1 MINRRGAIQIALAA
15 LPAAWLLPSSVAY
28 ADQAFQRFFPFLVEL
43 EGWQGGKPEGM
54 SMEAAESK
62 MITATREYERSP
74 ARLQAQVIIGP
85 PAEQA
90 LAAFSAVVN
99 IETSD
104 ERMSSSTIDGMPVT
118 RTFTKKDNSGT
129 ILVALG
135 KRGLFSL
142 TFEGIADDDA
152 LKLARK
158 FDWKA
163 LQTAA
168 QAK

>member
-1 MINRRGAIQIALAA
+1 MISRRSAIRIALAA
-15 LPAAWLLPSSVAY
+15 LPAAWLLGPPVAR
-28 ADQAFQRFFPFLVEL
+28 ADQAFQRFFPFLVDL
-43 EGWQGGKPEGM
+43 DGWQGQKPDGM
-54 SMEAAESK
+54 SMEMNDSR
-62 MITATREYERSP
+62 MITATREYERGP
-74 ARLQAQVIIGP
+74 ARLQAQVIVGA

-104 ERMSSSTIDGMPVT
+104 ERISSSTIDGMQVT
-118 RTFTKKDNSGT
+118 RTFTKKDKSGT

-152 LKLARK
+152 LKLAKK

-163 LQTAA
+163 IQAA
-168 QAK
+168 ALAK

>member
-1 MINRRGAIQIALAA
+1 MMNRRGAIRIALAA
-15 LPAAWLLPSSVAY
+15 LPAAWLLGSPVAH

-43 EGWQGGKPEGM
+43 DGWQGQKPDGM
-54 SMEAAESK
+54 AMEMTDNK
-62 MITATREYERSP
+62 MITATREYVRGP
-74 ARLQAQVIIGP
+74 AHLQAQVIIGA

-104 ERMSSSTIDGMPVT
+104 ERMSSSTIDGMQVT
-118 RTFTKKDNSGT
+118 RTFTKKDKSGS

-135 KRGLFSL
+135 TRGLFGL
-142 TFEGIADDDA
+142 TFEGLGDDDA
-152 LKLARK
+152 FKLAKK

-163 LQTAA
+163 MQAAA